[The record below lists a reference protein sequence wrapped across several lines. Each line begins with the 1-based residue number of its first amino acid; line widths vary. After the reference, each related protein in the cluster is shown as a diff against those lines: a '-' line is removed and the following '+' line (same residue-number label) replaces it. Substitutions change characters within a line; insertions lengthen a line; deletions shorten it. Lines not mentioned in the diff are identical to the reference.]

1 MVTYTSYVD
10 MTTNTRETE
19 MNQIKQAIAEYK
31 KFLKSKSFPYAGAEK
46 QAWIDANLAPLV
58 AAVKGK

>member
-1 MVTYTSYVD
+1 
-10 MTTNTRETE
+10 
-19 MNQIKQAIAEYK
+19 MNEIKRAIASHK
-31 KFLKSKSFPYAGAEK
+31 KFLKSKGFPYKGAEK